1 MNVFMTEMPAFIKNE
16 LEQLQKIIGPLM
28 KKASKY
34 TLWSWPMIGISLIN
48 LFFLL
53 FVWPDMG
60 DNYAALLVF
69 ALIGAFG
76 FALSRE
82 AKHKKK
88 EIQSLTTSF
97 LSNGLTKAKSYPSRK
112 RKNSRNW
119 CKNSRCAACIISCS
133 FWKWKIELAN
143 SRTKAEAPLRLKARR
158 PGTAITRHN
167 ACTSTSCAS

>member
-97 LSNGLTKAKSYPSRK
+97 FVKRINKSEIVSEPEKKKFTKLVQEQPMRGMYHFVQFLEMENR
-112 RKNSRNW
+112 
-119 CKNSRCAACIISCS
+119 IS
-133 FWKWKIELAN
+133 
-143 SRTKAEAPLRLKARR
+143 
-158 PGTAITRHN
+158 
-167 ACTSTSCAS
+167 